1 VSERDPDG
9 TDQAPTPAPAFIQ
22 AATIASTAVVYAPTI
37 LTKSVLSNYHLQAA
51 ALFARQ
57 AKALE
62 DEHAGKDWSI
72 VGPTISPEHRAH
84 VVGSIMLTVAYMEAL
99 INEIMSDAYDYPDG
113 YSTVLNSAD
122 VAKIGAWWQRKKSK
136 RAGILKKYQV
146 ALQCMHKQKFPEDE
160 APFQVVRDVIELQ
173 NELVHYKPEF
183 LNAASPSSHGLE
195 RLDGK
200 FPHNRLFPA
209 STGNPFFPDKC
220 LGHGCAEW
228 CFNAALAFTSEFY
241 NRSGLEPRHTPV
253 TLSLATQ

>member
-1 VSERDPDG
+1 MSEQDPDT
-9 TDQAPTPAPAFIQ
+9 TDEAPGPTPACIELP
-22 AATIASTAVVYAPTI
+22 TIIITPVLHAPTI
-37 LTKSVLSNYHLQAA
+37 MTKAILSNYHLQAA

-72 VGPTISPEHRAH
+72 VGPTISPEHRAY

-99 INEIMSDAYDYPDG
+99 INEIMSDAYDYPAG
-113 YSTVLNSAD
+113 YSTVLDSAD
-122 VAKIGAWWQRKKSK
+122 IAAMGAWWQSKKPK
-136 RAGILKKYQV
+136 QAGILEKYQD
-146 ALQCMHKQKFPEDE
+146 ALQCMHKQKFTKEE
-160 APFQVVRDVIELQ
+160 ALFQVASDIVKLR

-228 CFNAALAFTSEFY
+228 CFDAALAFTSEFY
-241 NRSGLEPRHTPV
+241 SRTGLTPRHTVV
-253 TLSLATQ
+253 TLPLSTR